1 MPMRGLMKQS
11 RAGLLVL
18 ARTALIAALGVAA
31 FSIAG
36 LPLPFLLGPMF
47 ACLTAALAGVAMRP
61 PPVMGDLAR
70 TVLGVAIGASITPEL
85 VARLPQMALSV
96 ALVPLFVVLIG
107 LIGVPYFRRVCRFDP
122 ATSYFAAMPG
132 GFQDMLAFG
141 EEAGADVRALSLI
154 HATRVLAI
162 VSVAPLI
169 LALGY
174 GLSLDRPVGAPA
186 SEVPPLQIA
195 LMALLA
201 VGGWRLARRIG
212 LFGAAILG
220 PMILATAASLSGAIT
235 MRPPAEAILA
245 AQFFIGL
252 SVGTKYAG
260 VTMRELRV
268 DVLASLGF
276 CVILAV
282 VSVAFAEGVARL
294 GLAPP
299 VDALLAFA
307 PGGQAEMVVLALV
320 AGTDVAFV
328 VAHHLVRIVTV
339 ILGAPIARRF
349 MP

>member
-1 MPMRGLMKQS
+1 MTAGRGAQ
-11 RAGLLVL
+11 GFVL
-18 ARTALIAALGVAA
+18 ARTLLIGALGALA
-31 FSIAG
+31 FNLAG

-47 ACLTAALAGVAMRP
+47 ACLLAALAGVAMRP
-61 PPVMGDLAR
+61 PPLMGDLAR

-85 VARLPQMALSV
+85 IGRLPQMGLSV
-96 ALVPLFVVLIG
+96 ALVPLFVLVIG
-107 LIGVPYFRRVCRFDP
+107 AVGVPYFRRVCRFDP

-132 GFQDMLAFG
+132 GLQDMLAFG

-162 VSVAPLI
+162 VSIAPVI
-169 LALGY
+169 LTLGY
-174 GLSLDRPVGAPA
+174 GLSLDNPVGAPA
-186 SEVPPLQIA
+186 GEVPLAQIA
-195 LMALLA
+195 VMVVCAIA
-201 VGGWRLARRIG
+201 GWRLARWVG
-212 LFGAAILG
+212 LFGATILG
-220 PMILATAASLSGAIT
+220 PLILATAASLSGLVS

-252 SVGTKYAG
+252 SVGVKYAG
-260 VTMRELRV
+260 VTARELRV
-268 DVLASLGF
+268 DILASLGF
-276 CVILAV
+276 CAILAV
-282 VSVAFAEGVARL
+282 ISVAFAETVGLL

-339 ILGAPIARRF
+339 IIGAPIARRF

>member
-1 MPMRGLMKQS
+1 MTGGLAARGF
-11 RAGLLVL
+11 VL
-18 ARTALIAALGVAA
+18 ARTLGIAAIGALAFAVAK
-31 FSIAG
+31 

-47 ACLTAALAGVAMRP
+47 ACLVAALAGISMRP
-61 PPVMGDLAR
+61 PPLTGDLAR
-70 TVLGVAIGASITPEL
+70 TVLGVAIGASITPAL
-85 VARLPQMALSV
+85 IGRLPQIGLSV
-96 ALVPLFVVLIG
+96 ALVPLFVAIIG
-107 LIGVPYFRRVCRFDP
+107 FVGVPYFRRICRFDP

-132 GFQDMLAFG
+132 GLQDMLAFG

-162 VSVAPLI
+162 VSIAPVI
-169 LALGY
+169 LTLGY
-174 GLSLDRPVGAPA
+174 GLALDRPVGAPA
-186 SEVPPLQIA
+186 GEVPLAQIA
-195 LMALLA
+195 VMLVCAIA
-201 VGGWRLARRIG
+201 GWRLAKWVG
-212 LFGAAILG
+212 LFGATILG
-220 PMILATAASLSGAIT
+220 PLILATAASLSGLVS

-252 SVGTKYAG
+252 SVGVKYAG
-260 VTMRELRV
+260 VTTRELRV
-268 DVLASLGF
+268 DILASLGF
-276 CVILAV
+276 CAILAAI
-282 VSVAFAEGVARL
+282 SIAFAEAVGLL

>member
-1 MPMRGLMKQS
+1 MKGTV
-11 RAGLLVL
+11 AGAKALVL
-18 ARTALIAALGVAA
+18 ARTLIIAAVGALVFNLAN
-31 FSIAG
+31 

-47 ACLTAALAGVAMRP
+47 ACLLAALTGMAMRP
-61 PPVMGDLAR
+61 PPLMGDLAR

-85 VARLPQMALSV
+85 IGRLPQIGLSV
-96 ALVPLFVVLIG
+96 ALVPLFVAIIA

-132 GFQDMLAFG
+132 GLQDMLAFG

-162 VSVAPLI
+162 VSIAPVI

-174 GLSLDRPVGAPA
+174 GLALDNPVGSPA
-186 SEVPPLQIA
+186 SEVPLLQLAI
-195 LMALLA
+195 MAVCAIL
-201 VGGWRLARRIG
+201 GWRLAG
-212 LFGAAILG
+212 WVELFGAAILG
-220 PMILATAASLSGAIT
+220 PLILATIASLGGFIT

-252 SVGTKYAG
+252 SVGVKYAG
-260 VTMRELRV
+260 VTARELRV
-268 DVLASLGF
+268 DIAASLGF
-276 CVILAV
+276 CVILAI
-282 VSVAFAEGVARL
+282 VSVIFAEAVAL
-294 GLAPP
+294 AGLAPP

-339 ILGAPIARRF
+339 IIGAPIARRF
-349 MP
+349 LP